1 MEMAKKISLEEL
13 VVFSYLDNND
23 IEIPVSGTVKSLI
36 DDWFGECE
44 LLGANDCPICETNI
58 VGMEMSGATI
68 EDLMEYLVKETGY
81 SSPEIDEKAKDLLKY
96 YDSALVVGLNE
107 DGSNRM
113 VFETKGEIDTIDM
126 LVEIVEGYAVEN
138 ELSVQHILD
147 EMQQKIAQKNS

>member
-1 MEMAKKISLEEL
+1 
-13 VVFSYLDNND
+13 
-23 IEIPVSGTVKSLI
+23 
-36 DDWFGECE
+36 
-44 LLGANDCPICETNI
+44 
-58 VGMEMSGATI
+58 MEMSGATI
-68 EDLMEYLVKETGY
+68 EDLVEYLVKETGY
-81 SSPEIDEKAKDLLKY
+81 SSPRIDEKAKDLLKY